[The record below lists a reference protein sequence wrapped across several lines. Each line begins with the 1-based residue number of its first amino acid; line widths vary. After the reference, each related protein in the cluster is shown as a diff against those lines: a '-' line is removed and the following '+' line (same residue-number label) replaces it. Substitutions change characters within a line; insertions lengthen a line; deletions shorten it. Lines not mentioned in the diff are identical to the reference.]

1 MYERY
6 YCVNDLPK
14 RGSSAPQLPM
24 PGIGRVVLSR
34 WFIIKS
40 QNRDAANAKQ
50 WDAQF
55 FVRSSCSEG
64 AGRVISATPCS
75 DGE

>member
-14 RGSSAPQLPM
+14 ARQQRPSAPQS
-24 PGIGRVVLSR
+24 GIGRVVLSQ

-40 QNRDAANAKQ
+40 QNRDAAIAKQ
-50 WDAQF
+50 WDLHF
-55 FVRSSCSEG
+55 FVR
-64 AGRVISATPCS
+64 
-75 DGE
+75 